1 MNISIRKAIADDL
14 QSVISL
20 SDELTQADLPYDKD
34 VDVNWSNTEKGMKY
48 FKQKIAGKSG
58 VCFVAEYDG
67 SIVGYL
73 TASVKDVPS
82 YRLVTVVDLENIVV
96 SGELRSKGVGK
107 ILMNAFLGWAREQ
120 KAHKVS
126 VSVYSANKK
135 GIAFYVREGFIPYDT
150 TLEMPIPES
159 S

>member
-1 MNISIRKAIADDL
+1 MNISVRKAILDDL

-20 SDELTQADLPYDKD
+20 SDELTQSDLPYDKD
-34 VDVNWSNTEKGMKY
+34 VDVNWSNTEKGIKY
-48 FKQKIAGKSG
+48 YEQKITGKSG

-73 TASVKDVPS
+73 TAAVKEVPS

-107 ILMNAFLGWAREQ
+107 TLMNAFFGWAREQ

-126 VSVYSANKK
+126 VSVYTANKK
-135 GIAFYVREGFIPYDT
+135 GIAFYVREGFVPYDT
-150 TLEMPIPES
+150 TLEMSLSES